1 MESVQENITIEDLKQ
16 GSDLLFKQIYEDNR
30 DKFLNFARKYNLPQD
45 DTIDI
50 YQDAYIIFYNNVME
64 GKVEKFTSSISTYLF
79 SIGKYLIFDKMKKNN
94 KTINP
99 DFDLS
104 LIRER
109 DALVDASFDLDPD
122 DLTAEQI
129 LLKKYFGTLGKKCQE
144 LLTLFYY
151 RGYSIKDIIATSE
164 YTSENVVKSAKSRC
178 MKTLK
183 ERINSNNND

>member
-1 MESVQENITIEDLKQ
+1 MQSAQKHITITELKQ
-16 GSDLLFKQIYEDNR
+16 GSDTLFKHIYEDNR
-30 DKFLNFARKYNLPQD
+30 AKFLNFARKYNLSED
-45 DTIDI
+45 DAIDM
-50 YQDAYIIFYNNVME
+50 YQDAYIVFYNNVME
-64 GKVEKFTSSISTYLF
+64 GKVTEFTSSISTYLF
-79 SIGKYLIFDKMKKNN
+79 SIGKYLIFDKMRKNN

-109 DALVDASFDLDPD
+109 DALMDASFDLDPD
-122 DLTAEQI
+122 DLTTEQV
-129 LLKKYFGTLGKKCQE
+129 LLKKHFATLGKKCQE

-151 RGYSIKDIIATSE
+151 RGYTIKDIIATSQ

-183 ERINSNNND
+183 ERINSND